1 MAMTE
6 QTMKVF
12 VVDDDP
18 SARMIAQFQIE
29 HLDVDVREFADGASC
44 LAALGEAPDIV
55 ILDVEMP
62 GMDGIAVCRAIRAE
76 GNTGAQIIFASSHD
90 DLVTR
95 LAAYD
100 AGGNDYIV
108 KPYAQEELARKI
120 GIASRALQAARSAQG
135 QAQFAQQ
142 AAFTAM
148 SSMAEMGVTQDFLRA
163 SFNCQTPHEL
173 GRAIC
178 AALEQYGLQGLVE
191 LRNGGGSHCYSSRG
205 PCTALE
211 VSLLGHA
218 RGLERIFQ
226 FSDRMAINYPHT
238 TLLVPNLPLDDADRV
253 GRLRDHLAV
262 LAEGAEARFLAMES
276 ESRQLALAQEIIA
289 AVADLTATLEEIER
303 QQEGHRMQVLLIA
316 NEQLQSLTQAFVHLG
331 LTQGQ
336 EEALV
341 DLIQHGINRISNLQ
355 DYSVSTGQRLKDVTA
370 RLKKLTLGHG

>member
-1 MAMTE
+1 MATTE
-6 QTMKVF
+6 GTMKVF

-29 HLDVDVREFADGASC
+29 HLDVDVREFADGDSC
-44 LAALGEAPDIV
+44 LAAIGEAPDIV

-62 GMDGIAVCRAIRAE
+62 GIDGIAVCRAIRAD
-76 GNTGAQIIFASSHD
+76 GNEGAQIIFASSHD
-90 DLVTR
+90 DLETR

-120 GIASRALQAARSAQG
+120 GIASRALQGARESKG

-163 SFNCQTPHEL
+163 SFNCRTPDEL

-191 LRNGGGSHCYSSRG
+191 LRNGADSHCYSG
-205 PCTALE
+205 HGKCTALE
-211 VSLLGHA
+211 SSLLGHA

-226 FSDRMAINYPHT
+226 FHNRLAINYPHT
-238 TLLVPNLPLDDADRV
+238 TLLIPNLPLGDPDRV

-262 LAEGAEARFLAMES
+262 LAEGAEARFIAMGS
-276 ESRQLALAQEIIA
+276 ESQRLALAREIIA
-289 AVADLTATLEEIER
+289 AVADLTGTLEEIER
-303 QQEGHRMQVLLIA
+303 QQESHRTQVLLIA
-316 NEQLQSLTQAFVHLG
+316 NEQLESLTRSFVHLG
-331 LTQGQ
+331 LSQGQ
-336 EEALV
+336 EEALAA
-341 DLIQHGINRISNLQ
+341 LIQHGIDRISNLQ
-355 DYSVSTGQRLKDVTA
+355 DYSIAMGQRLQEVTT
-370 RLKKLTLGHG
+370 RLKKLTLGNG

>member
-6 QTMKVF
+6 RTLKVF

-29 HLDVDVREFADGASC
+29 HLDVDAREFADGATC
-44 LAALGEAPDIV
+44 LAAIGEAPDIV
-55 ILDVEMP
+55 ILDIEMP
-62 GMDGIAVCRAIRAE
+62 GMDGIAVCRAIRAD

-100 AGGNDYIV
+100 AGGDDYIV

-120 GIASRALQAARSAQG
+120 GVAGRALQAARDAQG

-148 SSMAEMGVTQDFLRA
+148 SSMAEMGVTQDFLRV
-163 SFNCQTPHEL
+163 SFNCRTPGEL

-191 LRNGGGSHCYSSRG
+191 LRNGENSLCFSSRG
-205 PCTALE
+205 PCSALE
-211 VSLLGHA
+211 ISLLGHA

-226 FSDRMAINYPHT
+226 FHDRLAINYPHT
-238 TLLVPNLPLDDADRV
+238 TLLIPNLPLGDVDRV

-262 LAEGAEARFLAMES
+262 LAEGAEARFLAMGNES
-276 ESRQLALAQEIIA
+276 LRLALAQEIVA

-303 QQEGHRMQVLLIA
+303 QQEGHRVEVLLIA
-316 NEQLQSLTQAFVHLG
+316 NQQLELLTQSFVHLG
-331 LTQGQ
+331 LSQGQ

-341 DLIQHGINRISNLQ
+341 ALIQEGVNRISNLQ
-355 DYSVSTGQRLKDVTA
+355 DYSVAMGQRLGDVTA
-370 RLKKLTLGHG
+370 RLKKLTVGNG